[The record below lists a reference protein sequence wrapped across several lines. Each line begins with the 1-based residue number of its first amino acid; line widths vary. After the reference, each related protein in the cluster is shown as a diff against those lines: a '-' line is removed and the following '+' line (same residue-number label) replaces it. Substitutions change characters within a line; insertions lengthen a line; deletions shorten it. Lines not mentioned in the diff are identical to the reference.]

1 MQLMWVAMR
10 HGTLLLVGCSPLTLC
25 TMSALRGPILE
36 VIVSRMRYISSQTKR
51 DVRFVGLSTA
61 VANAQDL
68 ADWLGIGSKV
78 RDATPVE
85 TACTANW

>member
-1 MQLMWVAMR
+1 MAESLNEN
-10 HGTLLLVGCSPLTLC
+10 CE
-25 TMSALRGPILE
+25 LRVRSGPILE
-36 VIVSRMRYISSQTKR
+36 VIVSRMRYIAAHTAR

-78 RDATPVE
+78 RAGGPPL
-85 TACTANW
+85 

>member
-1 MQLMWVAMR
+1 M
-10 HGTLLLVGCSPLTLC
+10 LLVCLAPLTCDGLRC
-25 TMSALRGPILE
+25 SRFLHASAVRGPILE

-68 ADWLGIGSKV
+68 ADWLGITSKV
-78 RDATPVE
+78 RLLVAVAMTSQR
-85 TACTANW
+85 

>member
-1 MQLMWVAMR
+1 M
-10 HGTLLLVGCSPLTLC
+10 LTPYY
-25 TMSALRGPILE
+25 ALRGPILE

-68 ADWLGIGSKV
+68 ADWLGITSKV
-78 RDATPVE
+78 RNATWSERPQLP
-85 TACTANW
+85 TFQQPGRQ